1 VATNDGV
8 GATVALQV
16 SVIADQPPGAD
27 TAVRVP
33 PAEDGRAPDPV
44 EAVAWSRYD
53 GPPRDYED
61 PAILRAGDSGQ
72 ALTGVAVGGPQADL
86 PGFLD
91 GAGDTGD
98 AGGE

>member
-1 VATNDGV
+1 MATNDGV
-8 GATVALQV
+8 GAAVPLQV

-33 PAEDGRAPDPV
+33 PAEDGRAPDPA
-44 EAVAWSRYD
+44 EAVASNRYD
-53 GPPRDYED
+53 GPLPDYED

-72 ALTGVAVGGPQADL
+72 TVTGVAAGGPQADL
-86 PGFLD
+86 PGFLG
-91 GAGDTGD
+91 GACDTGD